1 MPQSN
6 AFKFANNILTNGGYD
21 AADLVG
27 AAGGVNTPAFWAYQS
42 ATQSISNTSHTKILF
57 QTEVLDSNNNFASSR
72 FTPTTAGYYLL
83 TIGLRCDSG
92 SCEHFLQIYKN
103 GSNYISLR
111 DDEFTSYQLNGSA
124 IVDANGSTDY
134 FEVYFWQNS
143 GTTRTT
149 SAAKTHTYFSGF
161 KLIGV

>member
-27 AAGGVNTPAFWAYQS
+27 AAGGANTPAFWAYQS
-42 ATQSISNTSHTKILF
+42 TTHSVSNTNHTKILF
-57 QTEVLDSNNNFASSR
+57 QTEVLDSDNNFASSR

-92 SCEHFLQIYKN
+92 ACEHFLQIYKN

-149 SAAKTHTYFSGF
+149 NAGKTHTYFSGF